1 MEIFHCDGFRKLQWC
16 RAVERCENLG
26 GQVVV
31 IQDLSKEN
39 LGGTNNNPRSFEEEG
54 FAFLSAKIGS
64 GEGGGGTI
72 APLPP
77 GSDGPAAYRFNN
89 ERQTKF
95 SLDRTKID
103 DRRQFFSPFVLL
115 YRKDYM

>member
-1 MEIFHCDGFRKLQWC
+1 MYQYKPCYL
-16 RAVERCENLG
+16 ENRVSRLP
-26 GQVVV
+26 VVV
-31 IQDLSKEN
+31 IQGLSKEN
-39 LGGTNNNPRSFEEEG
+39 LGGQILIQYLSKKKKVLLF
-54 FAFLSAKIGS
+54 FLPKILPKIGK
-64 GEGGGGTI
+64 GGLQ
-72 APLPP
+72 LPP
-77 GSDGPAAYRFNN
+77 YPLGYDGSAAYRFNN